1 MCYFMFLFLLL
12 QLLNTVCLVY
22 FFFLKS
28 YFEAFRLLTLYIFI
42 KGCILLLNGGDLWA
56 GFLWIV
62 DFNLLFIFLLYGL
75 YLTNLQITNLNN
87 LLPAPVSIE
96 NKFKYMCIFILMIL
110 VFWIFSLN
118 KTYIPVVCNAEA
130 VEIQCVDYYTIFTH
144 QIISN
149 LELIYLLYFKLNV
162 LEFIL
167 INSILFLAI
176 LIVIY
181 LYYNI
186 TQMYIFKILK
196 LKKQNTLNLF
206 FFKQQNFNKQKN
218 SYNAIVNVF
227 VNVAKMYIYIHF
239 R

>member
-1 MCYFMFLFLLL
+1 M
-12 QLLNTVCLVY
+12 
-22 FFFLKS
+22 
-28 YFEAFRLLTLYIFI
+28 
-42 KGCILLLNGGDLWA
+42 
-56 GFLWIV
+56 
-62 DFNLLFIFLLYGL
+62 
-75 YLTNLQITNLNN
+75 
-87 LLPAPVSIE
+87 
-96 NKFKYMCIFILMIL
+96 
-110 VFWIFSLN
+110 
-118 KTYIPVVCNAEA
+118 
-130 VEIQCVDYYTIFTH
+130 
-144 QIISN
+144 
-149 LELIYLLYFKLNV
+149 LYFKLNV